1 MVTTFKSVLERNFN
15 RQGEQQW
22 QSEGFRVVTLNYGIT
37 ENWIE
42 FDRIYA

>member
-1 MVTTFKSVLERNFN
+1 MVTSFKSVLERNFS

-22 QSEGFRVVTLNYGIT
+22 QSEGFRVVTLNYRIT